1 MKNLGDN
8 LLNRLGTLH
17 PNQTLVQS
25 PMEKS
30 KVIGIKSELVQN
42 SRMKAAYV
50 KTVGHG
56 LTTQFIGFSH
66 ADSTLD
72 ATSRHP
78 HGVDVGIVIAAQN
91 AGLEACSE
99 IFGTMG
105 TRSVNKKYPHDM
117 FWRNCRTI
125 SLHDPI
131 DYKCIELGKNLL
143 HGEHPEPGVYQ

>member
-1 MKNLGDN
+1 MSTARLFDQFASGAITRGD
-8 LLNRLGTLH
+8 LAL
-17 PNQTLVQS
+17 PVS
-25 PMEKS
+25 
-30 KVIGIKSELVQN
+30 
-42 SRMKAAYV
+42 AA
-50 KTVGHG
+50 K
-56 LTTQFIGFSH
+56 
-66 ADSTLD
+66 
-72 ATSRHP
+72 
-78 HGVDVGIVIAAQN
+78 IAAQN

-105 TRSVNKKYPHDM
+105 TRSVNKKYPHDV